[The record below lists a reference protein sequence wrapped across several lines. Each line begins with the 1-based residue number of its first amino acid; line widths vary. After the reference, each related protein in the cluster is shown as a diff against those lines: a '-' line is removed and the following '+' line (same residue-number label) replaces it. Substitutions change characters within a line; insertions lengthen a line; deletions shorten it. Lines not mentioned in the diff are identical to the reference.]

1 MSEEDICSSNLQTAT
16 LFKSLTIKFRELNS
30 QSVIIQ
36 AHQDL
41 LTESMEKISD
51 VMSTIDN
58 LCLIYDIHTNDTS
71 SVYTSMKELRKT
83 IQDKIT
89 DKESIL
95 ELSIQSVSLK
105 LNDIRALISSGIQDM
120 VKPDICTKKLCP
132 ICFDREVGVALIPC
146 GHTYC
151 VGCADYDKYIKCP
164 QCRAIVTSNVKL
176 FFST

>member
-1 MSEEDICSSNLQTAT
+1 MAEEELCANNLQTAN
-16 LFKSLTIKFRELNS
+16 LFKSLTNKFRDLNS
-30 QSVIIQ
+30 QSVSIQ

-41 LTESMEKISD
+41 LTQSIDKMSD
-51 VMSTIDN
+51 GISTINN
-58 LCLIYDIHTNDTS
+58 LCILYDIHMNDTTP
-71 SVYTSMKELRKT
+71 VYTFIQELRKT
-83 IQDKIT
+83 VQDKIT
-89 DKESIL
+89 TKESDL
-95 ELSIQSVSLK
+95 ESNIQSVSLK
-105 LNDIRALISSGIQDM
+105 LNDIRALISTGIQDM
-120 VKPDICTKKLCP
+120 VKSDICTKKLCP